1 VTDDP
6 RIDWGQGEWL
16 EEVQRLEAELEQAE
30 KLAGLNEALADGYA
44 KALWEAE
51 ARLEKADKLVEA
63 LRTADG
69 FLADPSGD
77 PVRAI
82 NFTRNV
88 IRVALADWHA
98 S

>member
-51 ARLEKADKLVEA
+51 ARLEKADKLAEA
-63 LRTADG
+63 LRD
-69 FLADPSGD
+69 LAPLQTLSTKALD
-77 PVRAI
+77 
-82 NFTRNV
+82 
-88 IRVALADWHA
+88 ALAEWKQK
-98 S
+98 